1 MASSD
6 YQRKQRQAELEAQ
19 ENLNN
24 AQQDELEG
32 LQAINR
38 ERERELEHTK
48 DLAKSLQKNLG
59 LMEEQ
64 GDALRGIINVFT
76 PLNERAASLF
86 STINQLKNPLTAGFE
101 LIKLS
106 AQRFAELDNAA
117 MSFRQ
122 NTGFLASQ
130 TKQIETNIRVASRDL
145 AGFGVTVEVASE
157 SAQQLA
163 NAFGDTAI
171 ANRENIEYV
180 SLMKQNL
187 GVSAEDSTAL
197 MQNFMGIGCMSSKVA
212 RETAGAAAS
221 MAKAAGVPFGAVMK
235 EVAKPSAEV
244 RSLIRGSVDSL
255 IKGAI
260 EAKRLGTSLESV
272 GKAAAGMLDF
282 QTSINDEMEASVL
295 FGKDVN
301 LQKARELAYAGDLEN
316 LAKEQSRLL
325 QEAGDVSK
333 MDYFQRMGIAKALGM
348 TVEEMDKMNAKQQE
362 LNQLRLEDPE
372 TYEKLTAKQKVMDKT
387 KESLSDKYKKE
398 LLSQQLASQQEK
410 ITASINQIMVEIS
423 EILLPILNGLMPIV
437 SILLKISGIM
447 VTLVLA
453 PFKEFYNLVSKIWNY
468 FAPGVDL
475 FKLIA
480 DQLDRFSSFLKSD
493 DIGRWGA
500 GLAGLVILAVATFGS
515 TTWTTVLVNAIT
527 WPFKLAFMGINKLMG
542 NKIKDVVKTA
552 TDAAKSAA
560 SSASSAVQNVTSNV
574 GGKGVAPATAGP
586 TSGGAGGGNK
596 FMDTV
601 KGIKPAQLL
610 SLGVAMLA
618 FAGAMYIL
626 AKAGQEFN
634 SVDWSS
640 LGKMATAAVVM
651 GVTLGVLATVL
662 APLQPILWPLVGVML
677 AFGAAMLAVGYSTK
691 LFGEGFALM
700 NNLDLLKIGMG
711 LYTLSGAVLA
721 FGASMAGGGMLSFLG
736 GGMMLQLVALAAISP
751 ALNNASMA
759 LSSIGGTLQMFKDEA
774 IVEGIENI
782 TEAIKGLNK
791 EINNVNLLNVA
802 GLALLGNTAK
812 GATGGGAGDE
822 VVNKL
827 DELIGLMKS
836 GAIAVNIDGTKV
848 STVVGVATKFRGA
861 Y

>member
-19 ENLNN
+19 ENLNS
-24 AQQDELEG
+24 AQEDELAG

-197 MQNFMGIGCMSSKVA
+197 MQNFMGIGGMSSKVA

-244 RSLIRGSVDSL
+244 RSLIRGSVDAL

-260 EAKRLGTSLESV
+260 EAKRLGTSLEAV

-453 PFKEFYNLVSKIWNY
+453 PFKEFYNLVSKIWDY

-640 LGKMATAAVVM
+640 LGKMAAAAVVM
-651 GVTLGVLATVL
+651 GVTLGVLATVM

-812 GATGGGAGDE
+812 GAAGGGGDE

-848 STVVGVATKFRGA
+848 STAVGVATKFRGQ
-861 Y
+861 

>member
-197 MQNFMGIGCMSSKVA
+197 MQNFMGIGGMSSKVA

-552 TDAAKSAA
+552 TDVAKSAA

-651 GVTLGVLATVL
+651 GVTLGVLATVM

-812 GATGGGAGDE
+812 GTAGGGGDE

-848 STVVGVATKFRGA
+848 STAVGVATKFRGQ
-861 Y
+861 

>member
-197 MQNFMGIGCMSSKVA
+197 MQNFMGIGGMSSKVA

-552 TDAAKSAA
+552 TDVAKSAA

-640 LGKMATAAVVM
+640 LGKMAAAAVVM
-651 GVTLGVLATVL
+651 GVTLGVLATVM

-812 GATGGGAGDE
+812 GTAGGGGDE

-848 STVVGVATKFRGA
+848 STAVGVATKFRGQ
-861 Y
+861 

>member
-19 ENLNN
+19 ENLNS
-24 AQQDELEG
+24 AQEDELAG

-59 LMEEQ
+59 LLEEQ

-86 STINQLKNPLTAGFE
+86 STMNQLKNPLTAGFE

-197 MQNFMGIGCMSSKVA
+197 MQNFMGIGGMSSKVA

-221 MAKAAGVPFGAVMK
+221 MAKAAGVPYGAVMK

-244 RSLIRGSVDSL
+244 RSLIRGSVDAL

-260 EAKRLGTSLESV
+260 EAKRLGTSLEAV

-348 TVEEMDKMNAKQQE
+348 SVEEMDKMNAKQQE

-410 ITASINQIMVEIS
+410 ITASINQIMVELS

-453 PFKEFYNLVSKIWNY
+453 PFKEFYNLVSKIWDY

-574 GGKGVAPATAGP
+574 GGKGVAPAAAGP

-651 GVTLGVLATVL
+651 GVTLGVLAAVM

-812 GATGGGAGDE
+812 GAAGGGGDE

-848 STVVGVATKFRGA
+848 STAVGVATKFRGQ
-861 Y
+861 